1 MFKFY
6 LKNINLLIISIPAIL
21 IWIAWYFAL
30 WKVMS
35 SCLMIAIVVT
45 FVHSC
50 VAGNKRNSISDVL
63 SVMLFYLPL
72 YIYSFARIYEEGGL
86 IYSGNIIHEFYP
98 SLYFSVV
105 TWTTLGY
112 GDYQPSKSVQLWA
125 AGQAFFGYIFMAV
138 FISIIVGIISKNK
151 NG

>member
-1 MFKFY
+1 
-6 LKNINLLIISIPAIL
+6 
-21 IWIAWYFAL
+21 
-30 WKVMS
+30 
-35 SCLMIAIVVT
+35 
-45 FVHSC
+45 
-50 VAGNKRNSISDVL
+50 
-63 SVMLFYLPL
+63 MLFYLPL

-112 GDYQPSKSVQLWA
+112 GDYQPSESVQLWA

-138 FISIIVGIISKNK
+138 FIGIIVGIISKNK
-151 NG
+151 NA